1 MGERPGHSASTLLD
15 LGVRAARSG
24 GAELLRRSGR
34 VTGVGHKSS
43 GTDPVTD
50 ADRAG
55 EAAVVAAITAERP
68 HDGLIGEEGAERAG
82 TTRLRWVIDPLDGTV
97 NYLYGRPQV
106 AVSVACEQAHH
117 GRWRALVGVVHDPF
131 RDETFT
137 AVRGGGARL
146 GAEPLS
152 VNEPVQAA
160 GALVATG
167 FSYHA
172 ASRAR
177 QAAQLGALLP
187 RIRDIRSNGSAALE
201 LCWTAMGRTDGYYE
215 DELSRWDWAAGAL
228 IASEAGASVSPLG
241 SGVMSAGPTL
251 YRFLRTALA
260 GK

>member
-1 MGERPGHSASTLLD
+1 MGERPGHSASMLLD

-24 GAELLRRSGR
+24 GAELLRRSGC

-55 EAAVVAAITAERP
+55 
-68 HDGLIGEEGAERAG
+68 
-82 TTRLRWVIDPLDGTV
+82 
-97 NYLYGRPQV
+97 V
-106 AVSVACEQAHH
+106 AVSVACEQAHD
-117 GRWRALVGVVHDPF
+117 GRWWALVGVVHDPF

-146 GAEPLS
+146 GAESLS
-152 VNEPVQAA
+152 VNEPVQPA

-187 RIRDIRSNGSAALE
+187 RVRDIRSYGSAALE
-201 LCWTAMGRTDGYYE
+201 LCCTAMGRTDGYYE

-228 IASEAGASVSPLG
+228 IASEAGATVSPLG
-241 SGVMSAGPTL
+241 SGVICAGPTL